1 MVRAPSI
8 PTVKALFAVSG
19 NVCAFPE
26 CDRPLVDQSSNV
38 VIGEVCHIEAAS
50 PGGPRYGSQQS
61 EDERQG
67 FANLVLMCASHH
79 KIIDERVSD
88 FPVERLREIKK
99 RHETKHQRTVS
110 TLNDVSAQNLI
121 RNSVVLGSVVQ
132 TVNQSGGQAAHVIV
146 NPPMQVKEPELIP
159 RIHSFNPNP
168 GQLHAFCLHIENQ
181 GDATAD
187 QIQIQVEHK
196 MKWPCLAFRAVV
208 FGRWDRPT
216 GPTLFGRREASIPI
230 VTSGCF
236 KSNSNR
242 IRMNSFLVFG
252 FGREITCLLNTR
264 SPSRVMKV
272 KEGCGRMGQRW
283 VERMRRQ

>member
-50 PGGPRYGSQQS
+50 PGGPRYDSQQS

-187 QIQIQVEHK
+187 QIQIQVEHNEVAL
-196 MKWPCLAFRAVV
+196 PCFSRGGFWEMGPSHRPYTFWSTGSIHPHRNERV
-208 FGRWDRPT
+208 FQVGFQQDPNEFVFSIRIWARNYLPT
-216 GPTLFGRREASIPI
+216 QHKISFSRDESQRRMWKDGP
-230 VTSGCF
+230 
-236 KSNSNR
+236 
-242 IRMNSFLVFG
+242 
-252 FGREITCLLNTR
+252 
-264 SPSRVMKV
+264 KV
-272 KEGCGRMGQRW
+272 G
-283 VERMRRQ
+283 